1 MSTKKNNA
9 KQVKKNTVK
18 TVKAAK
24 KPEAKKP
31 EAKQVKKPVAKVEA
45 KKPEVKKPIETKAEE
60 TKAAIVT
67 DEERKAERKAYAAAY
82 YAKNADKVREAS
94 RKSHAKRRE
103 AVKVA
108 VEKLSAIFDA
118 VCGLVSETG
127 AEEFDH
133 FYKEGG
139 ETMMNDFEDAVRVL
153 GGKVNG

>member
-18 TVKAAK
+18 AAK
-24 KPEAKKP
+24 KPEAKKH
-31 EAKQVKKPVAKVEA
+31 EAKQVKKPVAKAEAKQTDAVEA
-45 KKPEVKKPIETKAEE
+45 AEPMR
-60 TKAAIVT
+60 I
-67 DEERKAERKAYAAAY
+67 DILNAEHGRDARRAYAAAY

-127 AEEFDH
+127 TEEFDQ
-133 FYKEGG
+133 FYKAGG
-139 ETMMNDFEDAVRVL
+139 EEFMNDFEDVVRVL